1 MSRHWQTYPLLMK
14 TSFINF
20 IGNVEGRDIN
30 KGTVDVVVCDGFV
43 GNVVLKFGEGLASA
57 IMTMM
62 KDAIMNGGFLAKL
75 GGLLIK
81 PALKKMKK
89 RVDPAEYGGALLLGI
104 KAPFIICHGSSKAKA
119 ITNAIHVAMEFAEQ
133 DVVQIIT
140 ERVAESQ
147 KRSEEIEQ

>member
-1 MSRHWQTYPLLMK
+1 
-14 TSFINF
+14 
-20 IGNVEGRDIN
+20 
-30 KGTVDVVVCDGFV
+30 
-43 GNVVLKFGEGLASA
+43 
-57 IMTMM
+57 
-62 KDAIMNGGFLAKL
+62 MNGGFLAKL